1 MDRPLAKQHAA
12 ITGGGRGIGAAI
24 AHAFAERGARIT
36 LMGRTASE
44 LAARC
49 EELRPHAEAQAIE
62 VDIASADSVNAG
74 FARAAERFGAVSILI
89 NNAGKAGSAPFVKM
103 DLALWQTMLQVNLTG
118 TFLCTHAVLSGM
130 LAAGYG
136 RIVNVASTAGL
147 VGYQYVS
154 AYCAAKHGVI
164 GLTRSLAL
172 ELAKKNITVN
182 AVCPGYTDTEI
193 VRAAVANISAKTG
206 RNEDEARAE
215 LARSNPQGR
224 LVQPGE
230 VANAV
235 LWLCLPGSEAITGQ
249 AIAVAGGEVM

>member
-1 MDRPLAKQHAA
+1 MERPLAKQHAA

-24 AHAFAERGARIT
+24 AHALAERGARIT

-44 LAARC
+44 LAARS
-49 EELRPHAEAQAIE
+49 EELRAHAETQAIE
-62 VDIASADSVNAG
+62 VDVASADSVNAG

-89 NNAGKAGSAPFVKM
+89 NNAGQAGSASFAKM

-118 TFLCTHAVLSGM
+118 TFLCTQAVLSGM
-130 LAAGYG
+130 LTAGYG

-154 AYCAAKHGVI
+154 GYCAAKHGVI

-182 AVCPGYTDTEI
+182 AICPGYTDTEI

-206 RNEDEARAE
+206 RSEDEARAE

-224 LVQPGE
+224 LVRPGE